1 MPEISCIILNVQE
14 LLYLPFDYDYRF
26 DFLQPGTGRNCKEI
40 NSIRSMSSTILFRWN
55 CKWIYEKYF
64 SCHYFCTPFKLLSN
78 SFNNQFLFQ
87 IDGYLSPVTK
97 ENTIARKTTR
107 FRTFPDHLLIQL
119 KKFDIDEKWQPYK
132 VLGIIIGV
140 INYHMSQAIVF
151 YGMYRYNQYF

>member
-1 MPEISCIILNVQE
+1 MI
-14 LLYLPFDYDYRF
+14 
-26 DFLQPGTGRNCKEI
+26 K
-40 NSIRSMSSTILFRWN
+40 LF
-55 CKWIYEKYF
+55 KQQ
-64 SCHYFCTPFKLLSN
+64 L
-78 SFNNQFLFQ
+78 LFQ

-140 INYHMSQAIVF
+140 INYHLSQTIVF
-151 YGMYRYNQYF
+151 PECIDIINISNFSLTLKLICQTILTLRAYWNRQVNVSWKKICSMLDIILKLVWI

>member
-1 MPEISCIILNVQE
+1 MKSISAVIISAHHLSYYQTPE
-14 LLYLPFDYDYRF
+14 
-26 DFLQPGTGRNCKEI
+26 T
-40 NSIRSMSSTILFRWN
+40 TI
-55 CKWIYEKYF
+55 
-64 SCHYFCTPFKLLSN
+64 
-78 SFNNQFLFQ
+78 LFQ

-140 INYHMSQAIVF
+140 INYHLSQTIQF
-151 YGMYRYNQYF
+151 YGIDQYNQNLKFQLDVEVDMPDNIDLACLLKSTGKCLIKIFCSILDKLFIF